1 MKEEDGVLGRIVLEQ
16 IRHEVKIMV
25 RKVRYDPEWREM
37 IQKFSEVERTAFERA
52 FEEGVW
58 EVLVEDE
65 STIRFYKILNTKLA
79 KSDEAQTKNFV
90 KATELIVE
98 KIDKLATMKAIRSA
112 EDSDSDDDFFG
123 DQFPF
128 EETLLKNL
136 NKKFAHAKDWKNLN
150 LNDYLHIGESL
161 ETFSNCT
168 RLAY

>member
-16 IRHEVKIMV
+16 LRHEVKIMV

-52 FEEGVW
+52 FEEGMW
-58 EVLVEDE
+58 DALVEDE
-65 STIRFYKILNTKLA
+65 STSRFYKILNTKLA

-123 DQFPF
+123 DKFPF

-136 NKKFAHAKDWKNLN
+136 NKKLAHAKDWKNLN
-150 LNDYLHIGESL
+150 LNDYWLIGESL
-161 ETFSNCT
+161 ETFLNCT